1 MFLVMIG
8 ATLNTM
14 THQSDDSG
22 WRNHVWAY
30 CFCIKK
36 GRLCAN
42 GRKADE
48 WKRDL
53 HLELHDS
60 EDTMCPDIKRAV

>member
-1 MFLVMIG
+1 
-8 ATLNTM
+8 M
-14 THQSDDSG
+14 TTNEDN
-22 WRNHVWAY
+22 WRSKGWAY
-30 CFCIKK
+30 CFCIKEGK
-36 GRLCAN
+36 LCAN

-60 EDTMCPDIKRAV
+60 EDTMCPDIKRAVN